1 VLIVKDRRQVER
13 GNSMEHVI
21 SARIAQLQVID
32 PGEIRRVQLALPD
45 YVEIGGT
52 RYTLHDTMRPGTAF
66 LAKPWGT
73 RTDKYRRRM
82 YTRSNSSSNE
92 PGLLETFINHTHR
105 PQADTSIWWQTDV
118 ADHWYETGKALDI
131 RVTVDE
137 SRGVAT
143 VYENT
148 TVCKES
154 NLRLEPD
161 GDWESQRFVCVA
173 FGTGI
178 TPFLSY
184 VRYMAHHDWKQRGGE
199 HHGHMTLIASVRHEG
214 QLMLHQELLRME
226 HQFPEHFCYVP
237 VLTRSWP
244 SEWPSLKGRIMRLK
258 TVSSGEEH
266 VDLTPLLEY
275 VPDLSQSDLR
285 MCGSV
290 AACRQLMQGL
300 REQNICPRTIRTES
314 W

>member
-1 VLIVKDRRQVER
+1 
-13 GNSMEHVI
+13 MEYVV
-21 SARIAQLQVID
+21 SARIAQLQVVD

-45 YVEIGGT
+45 CVEIGGV
-52 RYTLHDTMRPGTAF
+52 RYPLHDTMRPGTAF
-66 LAKPWGT
+66 LAKPWGM
-73 RTDKYRRRM
+73 RTDKFRRRM
-82 YTRSNSSSNE
+82 YTRSNSSCNE

-105 PQADTSIWWQTDV
+105 PQADSSVWWQSEE
-118 ADHWYETGKALDI
+118 ADHWEEAGKTLDI

-148 TVCKES
+148 KVCKES
-154 NLRLEPD
+154 NLCLEPD
-161 GDWESQRFVCVA
+161 GDWEARRFVCVA

-184 VRYMAHHDWKQRGGE
+184 IRYMAHHAWTQRGGE
-199 HHGHMTLIASVRHEG
+199 RRGYLTLIASVRHEG
-214 QLMLHQELLRME
+214 QLMLHQDLLGLAE
-226 HQFPEHFCYVP
+226 QFPQHFRYVP

-244 SEWPSLKGRIMRLK
+244 NEWSSLKGRIMRIKAL
-258 TVSSGEEH
+258 SSGAESI
-266 VDLTPLLEY
+266 DLTPLLEQ
-275 VPDLSQSDLR
+275 VQDLSQSDLR

-300 REQNICPRTIRTES
+300 KEQHICPRSVRMES